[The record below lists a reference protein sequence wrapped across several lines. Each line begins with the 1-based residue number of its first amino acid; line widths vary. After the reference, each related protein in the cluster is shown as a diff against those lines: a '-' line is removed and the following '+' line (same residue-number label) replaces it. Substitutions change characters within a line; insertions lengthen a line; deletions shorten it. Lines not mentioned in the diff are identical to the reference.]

1 MKITF
6 YGAAQT
12 VTGSKHLI
20 TTEGGKNL
28 LLDCGLFQGRGA
40 ETESLN
46 RHFGFDPTTIDYLI
60 LSHAHAD
67 HAGNIP
73 QLVKSGYTGPIFA
86 TPATI
91 DLCRIMLAD
100 SAHIQE
106 YDVQYL
112 NKRRA
117 RKHQELLKP
126 IYTIDDV
133 NQALKQFVPVR
144 LHELTKIDKE
154 LSFHFSE
161 AGHILG
167 SACVN
172 VLVNE
177 GNKIRKVFFSGDVG
191 RYNDKIL
198 RAPEDFPQAD
208 IILMETTY
216 GNRLHEHTNDAENR
230 LLDIV
235 IDTCVNRK
243 GKVIIPAF
251 SLGRTQEIIYALD
264 RAHTEGKMPHVPVYV
279 DSPLSINATEIMK
292 KHTESFNGDILEY
305 MVKDENPFGYDDVS
319 YIRDVEDSKMLN
331 ESDDPCIIISA
342 SGMME
347 AGRIKHHIKNNIEDA
362 KNTILIV
369 GYVTPNSMGGR
380 LKNGDTQVKIFGD
393 LYNVNAKIEVIDSYS
408 AHADA
413 DELIQFI
420 TCQNPKLT
428 QNVFLVHGEL
438 EAATAFK
445 ERLEELGFSNIEI
458 PEDGATFQL

>member
-28 LLDCGLFQGRGA
+28 LLDCGLFQGRGS
-40 ETESLN
+40 ETEGLN
-46 RHFGFDPTTIDYLI
+46 RHFGFDPSSIDYLI

-73 QLVKSGYTGPIFA
+73 QLVKSGYAGPIFA

-133 NQALKQFVPVR
+133 NQALIQFVPVR
-144 LHELTKIDKE
+144 LHELVRIDKE

-172 VLVNE
+172 LLVNE
-177 GNKIRKVFFSGDVG
+177 GSKIKKVFFSGDVG

-198 RAPEDFPQAD
+198 RAPEDFPQSD

-216 GNRLHEHTNDAENR
+216 GNRLHEHTNDAEER
-230 LLDIV
+230 LLNIV

-264 RAHTEGKMPHVPVYV
+264 RAHTEGKMPHVPVYI
-279 DSPLSINATEIMK
+279 DSPLSISATEIMQ
-292 KHTESFNGDILEY
+292 KHTESFNADILEY
-305 MVKDENPFGYDDVS
+305 MVKDENPFGYDEVY
-319 YIRDVEDSKMLN
+319 YIRDVEDSKSIN
-331 ESDDPCIIISA
+331 DSDEPCIIISA

-347 AGRIKHHIKNNIEDA
+347 AGRVKHHIKNNIEDA

-369 GYVTPNSMGGR
+369 GYVTPNSMGGK
-380 LKNGDTQVKIFGD
+380 LKSGEPQVKIFGD
-393 LYNVNAKIEVIDSYS
+393 LYNVNAKVEVIDSYS

-428 QNVFLVHGEL
+428 QNVFLIHGEL

-445 ERLEELGFSNIEI
+445 ERLQELGFSNIEI
-458 PEDGATFQL
+458 PEDGATFNV

>member
-1 MKITF
+1 
-6 YGAAQT
+6 
-12 VTGSKHLI
+12 
-20 TTEGGKNL
+20 
-28 LLDCGLFQGRGA
+28 
-40 ETESLN
+40 
-46 RHFGFDPTTIDYLI
+46 
-60 LSHAHAD
+60 
-67 HAGNIP
+67 
-73 QLVKSGYTGPIFA
+73 
-86 TPATI
+86 
-91 DLCRIMLAD
+91 
-100 SAHIQE
+100 
-106 YDVQYL
+106 
-112 NKRRA
+112 
-117 RKHQELLKP
+117 
-126 IYTIDDV
+126 
-133 NQALKQFVPVR
+133 
-144 LHELTKIDKE
+144 
-154 LSFHFSE
+154 
-161 AGHILG
+161 
-167 SACVN
+167 VN

-264 RAHTEGKMPHVPVYV
+264 RAHTEGKMPHVPVFV

-305 MVKDENPFGYDDVS
+305 MVKDDNPFGYDDVS

-347 AGRIKHHIKNNIEDA
+347 AGRVKHHIKNNIEDA

-428 QNVFLVHGEL
+428 QNVFLIHGEL

-458 PEDGATFQL
+458 PEDGASYQI

>member
-1 MKITF
+1 MKISF
-6 YGAAQT
+6 FGATQT
-12 VTGSKHLI
+12 VTGSKHII
-20 TTEGGKNL
+20 TTNGGKNL

-46 RHFGFDPTTIDYLI
+46 RHFGFEPSTINYMI

-73 QLVKSGYTGPIFA
+73 QLVKSGFSGPIFA

-91 DLCRIMLAD
+91 DLCKIMLAD

-126 IYTIDDV
+126 IYTLEDV
-133 NQALKQFVPVR
+133 QTALKQFIPVR
-144 LHELTKIDKE
+144 LHELTKIDSE

-177 GNKIRKVFFSGDVG
+177 ERKIKKVFFSGDVG

-198 RAPEDFPQAD
+198 KAPEDFPQSD
-208 IILMETTY
+208 VIIMETTY
-216 GNRLHEHTNDAENR
+216 GNRLHEHTNDAEDR
-230 LLDIV
+230 LLKVV

-264 RAHTEGKMPHVPVYV
+264 RAHTEGKMPHVPVYI
-279 DSPLSINATEIMK
+279 DSPLSISATEIMK
-292 KHTESFNGDILEY
+292 KHTESFNPEILEY
-305 MVKDENPFGYDDVS
+305 MVKDENPFGYDEVTF
-319 YIRDVEDSKMLN
+319 IRDVEDSKALN
-331 ESDDPCIIISA
+331 ESDEPCIIISA

-347 AGRIKHHIKNNIEDA
+347 AGRVKHHIKNNIENA

-369 GYVTPNSMGGR
+369 GYVTPNSLGGK
-380 LKNGDTQVKIFGD
+380 LKEGAPQVKIFGD
-393 LYNVNAKIEVIDSYS
+393 LYNVHAKVEVIDSYS

-428 QNVFLVHGEL
+428 QNIFLVHGEM
-438 EAATAFK
+438 EAATTFK
-445 ERLEELGFSNIEI
+445 ERLIDLGFSNIEI
-458 PEDGATFQL
+458 PESGAVFHV

>member
-1 MKITF
+1 
-6 YGAAQT
+6 
-12 VTGSKHLI
+12 
-20 TTEGGKNL
+20 
-28 LLDCGLFQGRGA
+28 
-40 ETESLN
+40 
-46 RHFGFDPTTIDYLI
+46 
-60 LSHAHAD
+60 
-67 HAGNIP
+67 
-73 QLVKSGYTGPIFA
+73 
-86 TPATI
+86 
-91 DLCRIMLAD
+91 MLAD

-126 IYTIDDV
+126 IYTIEDV
-133 NQALKQFVPVR
+133 NQALKQFIPVR
-144 LHELTKIDKE
+144 LNELTKIDKE
-154 LSFHFSE
+154 LSFHFTE

-172 VLVNE
+172 ILVKE
-177 GNKIRKVFFSGDVG
+177 GSKIRKVFFSGDVG

-198 RAPEDFPQAD
+198 KAPADFPQSD

-216 GNRLHEHTNDAENR
+216 GNRLHEHTNDAEDH
-230 LLDIV
+230 LLNIV

-264 RAHTEGKMPHVPVYV
+264 RAHSEGKMPHVPVYI
-279 DSPLSINATEIMK
+279 DSPLSISATEIMQ
-292 KHTESFNGDILEY
+292 KHTESFNADILEY

-319 YIRDVEDSKMLN
+319 YIRDVEDSKALN
-331 ESDDPCIIISA
+331 DSDDPCIIISA

-347 AGRIKHHIKNNIEDA
+347 AGRVKHHIKNNIEDA

-380 LKNGDTQVKIFGD
+380 LKSGESQVKIFGD

-428 QNVFLVHGEL
+428 QNIFLVHGEL
-438 EAATAFK
+438 EAATVFK
-445 ERLEELGFSNIEI
+445 ERLQELGFSNIEI
-458 PEDGATFQL
+458 PESGASFQI

>member
-28 LLDCGLFQGRGA
+28 LLDCGLFQGRGS
-40 ETESLN
+40 ETEGLN

-172 VLVNE
+172 LLVNE
-177 GNKIRKVFFSGDVG
+177 GPKIKKVFFSGDVG

-198 RAPEDFPQAD
+198 KAPEDFPQSD

-216 GNRLHEHTNDAENR
+216 GNRLHEHTNDAEDR
-230 LLDIV
+230 LLNIV

-251 SLGRTQEIIYALD
+251 SLGRTQEIVYALD
-264 RAHTEGKMPHVPVYV
+264 RAHSEGKMPHVPVYI

-292 KHTESFNGDILEY
+292 KHTESFNADILEY

-331 ESDDPCIIISA
+331 ESDEPCIIISA

-347 AGRIKHHIKNNIEDA
+347 AGRIKHHVKNNIEDA

-369 GYVTPNSMGGR
+369 GYVTPNSMGGK
-380 LKNGDTQVKIFGD
+380 LKSGESQVKIFGD

-428 QNVFLVHGEL
+428 QNIFLVHGEL
-438 EAATAFK
+438 DASSAFK
-445 ERLEELGFSNIEI
+445 ERLLELGFNNIEI
-458 PEDGATFQL
+458 PEDGATFNV

>member
-1 MKITF
+1 MKISF

-40 ETESLN
+40 ETEGLN
-46 RHFGFDPTTIDYLI
+46 RHFGFDPSSIDYLI

-126 IYTIDDV
+126 IYTIEDV

-144 LHELTKIDKE
+144 LHELMRIDKE
-154 LSFHFSE
+154 LSFHFTE

-172 VLVNE
+172 LLVNE
-177 GNKIRKVFFSGDVG
+177 EKKIKKVFFSGDVG

-198 RAPEDFPQAD
+198 KAPEDFPQSD
-208 IILMETTY
+208 IIIMETTY
-216 GNRLHEHTNDAENR
+216 GNRLHEHTNDAEER
-230 LLDIV
+230 LLNIV

-251 SLGRTQEIIYALD
+251 SLGRTQEIVYALD
-264 RAHTEGKMPHVPVYV
+264 RAHSEGKMPHVPVYI
-279 DSPLSINATEIMK
+279 DSPLSISATEIMQ
-292 KHTESFNGDILEY
+292 KHTESFNADILEY

-319 YIRDVEDSKMLN
+319 YIRDVEDSKLLN
-331 ESDDPCIIISA
+331 ESDEPCIIISA

-369 GYVTPNSMGGR
+369 GYVTPNSMGGK
-380 LKNGDTQVKIFGD
+380 LKSGESQVKIFGD

-413 DELIQFI
+413 DELIQLI

-428 QNVFLVHGEL
+428 ENVFLIHGEL
-438 EAATAFK
+438 ESASVFK
-445 ERLEELGFSNIEI
+445 ERLQELGFTNIEI
-458 PEDGATFQL
+458 PDNGATYQV

>member
-28 LLDCGLFQGRGA
+28 LLDCGLFQGRGS
-40 ETESLN
+40 ETEVLN
-46 RHFGFDPTTIDYLI
+46 RHFGFDPTSIDYLI

-126 IYTIDDV
+126 IYTIEDV

-144 LHELTKIDKE
+144 LHELTRLDKE
-154 LSFHFSE
+154 LSFHFTE

-172 VLVNE
+172 LLVNE
-177 GNKIRKVFFSGDVG
+177 GKKIKKVFFSGDVG

-198 RAPEDFPQAD
+198 KAPEDFPQSD

-216 GNRLHEHTNDAENR
+216 GNRLHEHTNDAEER
-230 LLDIV
+230 LLNIV

-251 SLGRTQEIIYALD
+251 SLGRTQEIVYALD
-264 RAHTEGKMPHVPVYV
+264 RAHSEGKMPHVPVYI
-279 DSPLSINATEIMK
+279 DSPLSISATEIMQ
-292 KHTESFNGDILEY
+292 KHTESFNADILEY
-305 MVKDENPFGYDDVS
+305 MVKDENPFGYDEVY
-319 YIRDVEDSKMLN
+319 YIRDVEDSKAIN
-331 ESDDPCIIISA
+331 ESEDPCIIISA

-369 GYVTPNSMGGR
+369 GYVTPNSMGGK
-380 LKNGDTQVKIFGD
+380 LKSGEAQVKIFGD

-413 DELIQFI
+413 DELIQLI

-428 QNVFLVHGEL
+428 ESIFLIHGEL
-438 EAATAFK
+438 ESSSVFK
-445 ERLEELGFSNIEI
+445 ERLQELGFANIEI
-458 PEDGATFQL
+458 PEDGATYQV

>member
-6 YGAAQT
+6 YGATQT

-28 LLDCGLFQGRGA
+28 LLDCGLFQGRGS
-40 ETESLN
+40 ETESMN
-46 RHFGFDPTTIDYLI
+46 RHFGFDPTTINYLI

-73 QLVKSGYTGPIFA
+73 QLVKAGYNGPIFA

-91 DLCRIMLAD
+91 DLCTIMLAD

-112 NKRRA
+112 NKRRIK
-117 RKHQELLKP
+117 KHQELLKP
-126 IYTIDDV
+126 IYTIEDV
-133 NQALKQFVPVR
+133 QSALKKFVPVR
-144 LHELTKIDKE
+144 LHELVKIDKE
-154 LSFHFSE
+154 LSFHFTE

-177 GNKIRKVFFSGDVG
+177 GKKIKKLFFSGDVG
-191 RYNDKIL
+191 RYNDKIMK
-198 RAPEDFPQAD
+198 APEAFPQAD

-216 GNRLHEHTNDAENR
+216 GNRLHEHTDDAEER
-230 LLDIV
+230 LLKVV

-251 SLGRTQEIIYALD
+251 SLGRTQEIVYALD
-264 RAHTEGKMPHVPVYV
+264 RAHTEGKMPHVPVYI
-279 DSPLSINATEIMK
+279 DSPLSVNATEIMQR
-292 KHTESFNGDILEY
+292 HTESFNHDILEY
-305 MVKDENPFGYDDVS
+305 MVKDENPFGYDDVT
-319 YIRDVEDSKMLN
+319 YISDVEESKDLN
-331 ESDDPCIIISA
+331 LREEPCIIISA

-347 AGRIKHHIKNNIEDA
+347 AGRIKHHLKNNIEDE

-369 GYVTPNSMGGR
+369 GYVTPNSLGGR
-380 LKNGDTQVKIFGD
+380 LKSGETEVKIFGD
-393 LYNVNAKIEVIDSYS
+393 LYSVKAKIEVIDSYS

-413 DELIQFI
+413 DELIKFI
-420 TCQNPKLT
+420 SCQNPTLT
-428 QNVFLVHGEL
+428 QNIFLIHGEL
-438 EAATAFK
+438 EASTAFK
-445 ERLEELGFSNIEI
+445 ERLEKLGFTNIEI
-458 PEDGATFQL
+458 PEMEAAFNL

>member
-28 LLDCGLFQGRGA
+28 LLDCGLFQGRGS

-144 LHELTKIDKE
+144 LHELTRIDKE

-458 PEDGATFQL
+458 PEDGASFQI

>member
-28 LLDCGLFQGRGA
+28 LLDCGLFQGRGS
-40 ETESLN
+40 ETEALN

-126 IYTIDDV
+126 IYTIEDV

-144 LHELTKIDKE
+144 LHELTRLDKE
-154 LSFHFSE
+154 LSFHFTE

-172 VLVNE
+172 LLVNE
-177 GNKIRKVFFSGDVG
+177 GKKIKKVFFSGDVG

-198 RAPEDFPQAD
+198 KAPEDFPQSD

-216 GNRLHEHTNDAENR
+216 GNRLHEHTNDAEER
-230 LLDIV
+230 LLNIV

-251 SLGRTQEIIYALD
+251 SLGRTQEIVYALD
-264 RAHTEGKMPHVPVYV
+264 RAHSEGKMPHVPVYI
-279 DSPLSINATEIMK
+279 DSPLSISATEIMQ
-292 KHTESFNGDILEY
+292 KHTESFNADILEY
-305 MVKDENPFGYDDVS
+305 MVKDENPFGYDEVY
-319 YIRDVEDSKMLN
+319 YIRDVEDSKAIN
-331 ESDDPCIIISA
+331 ESEDPCIIISA

-380 LKNGDTQVKIFGD
+380 LKSGESQVKIFGD

-413 DELIQFI
+413 DELIQLI

-428 QNVFLVHGEL
+428 ENIFLIHGEL
-438 EAATAFK
+438 ESASVFK
-445 ERLEELGFSNIEI
+445 ERLQELGFTNIEI
-458 PEDGATFQL
+458 PEDGATYHV